1 MKNVYLDNSAT
12 SFPKAPGVSS
22 AINNYI
28 DNIGV
33 NIGRGTYKTSC
44 SAGQIVYETR
54 SKLCEL
60 FNFDNPLNV
69 VFTANITQSIN
80 TILKGFLKPNDHVI
94 ISSMEHN
101 SVVRPLNSLA
111 KSGVEYDI
119 VTCNADGTLNETLF
133 ETYIKSN
140 TKIVIMTHAS
150 NVCGTILPIK
160 EIGEICKRYN
170 IHFILDSAQSAGSI
184 DIDFK
189 NFNLS
194 ALTFTGHKGLLG
206 PQGIGGFIIRDD
218 FSQQL
223 QPFIEGGTGSISESE
238 FQPAFLP
245 DKFESGTLNIPGI
258 FGLNASIEFIQ
269 KTGIKT
275 IKDKEMYLTNR
286 FIDALQNISEIN
298 IIGLKGIEGRT
309 SVISLNFKNL
319 DNSEVAFI
327 LERDFGI
334 MTRVGLHCAP
344 LAHKT
349 LNTYPEGTLRF
360 SIGYFNTLD
369 EIIYTVDSIHKTI
382 NLLK

>member
-1 MKNVYLDNSAT
+1 MKNIYLDNSAT

-28 DNIGV
+28 NNIGV
-33 NIGRGTYKTSC
+33 NVGRGTYKTSF

-101 SVVRPLNSLA
+101 SVVRPLNNLS

-119 VTCNADGTLNETLF
+119 VLCNTDGTLEPTHF
-133 ETYIKSN
+133 ETYIKPN
-140 TKIVIMTHAS
+140 TKMVIMTHAS
-150 NVCGTILPIK
+150 NVCGTILPVK
-160 EIGEICKRYN
+160 QIGEICKHHN
-170 IHFILDSAQSAGSI
+170 IYFVLDSAQSAGSI

-189 NFNLS
+189 SFNLS

-223 QPFIEGGTGSISESE
+223 NPLIEGVLEVY
-238 FQPAFLP
+238 Q
-245 DKFESGTLNIPGI
+245 
-258 FGLNASIEFIQ
+258 
-269 KTGIKT
+269 
-275 IKDKEMYLTNR
+275 
-286 FIDALQNISEIN
+286 
-298 IIGLKGIEGRT
+298 
-309 SVISLNFKNL
+309 SLNFNL
-319 DNSEVAFI
+319 IFYQISSN
-327 LERDFGI
+327 LE
-334 MTRVGLHCAP
+334 H
-344 LAHKT
+344 
-349 LNTYPEGTLRF
+349 
-360 SIGYFNTLD
+360 
-369 EIIYTVDSIHKTI
+369 
-382 NLLK
+382 